1 MNNLY
6 LTKEF
11 ALHIAHALQELVV
24 GERVMEVL
32 PTLENVFIDEFQ
44 PSGPVHEV
52 INEFAAARQL
62 AGHPIIISPW
72 DIKKRRARRR

>member
-1 MNNLY
+1 LELLRPFFAVKNLY
-6 LTKEF
+6 LDKEF
-11 ALHIAHALQELVV
+11 ALHIAHALQELV

-52 INEFAAARQL
+52 IKEFVAARQL
-62 AGHPIIISPW
+62 AGHPIIISHC
-72 DIKKRRARRR
+72 